1 MVCGYYHTI
10 ALSAGTTK
18 WFGTGR
24 NTEGQLGLGNN
35 ADRNAFTPLTGNWS
49 QMACGAYDTIAL
61 SAGTT
66 KWFGTGANFFGS
78 LGLGDESPRT
88 TFTQLTGNWSQV
100 IRGAYHTMALSSVRV
115 ENINV
120 FPDVPLL
127 DNIGLPT
134 DPNMISQFV
143 PILSAWNDVS
153 VGQLFS
159 FARLGND
166 LYGAGANSN
175 GELGLG
181 YTSNTGITTGGFM
194 QVPVSCDRLPRY
206 QGSTM
211 SIVITANR
219 LLGAGN
225 AFTNALLNCGANAT
239 YTTFTPLM
247 PGSVWDDAFFANST
261 LFALSSRI
269 TPQQQAQAAAP
280 DAPVITNV
288 ANDAVNNYINVDF
301 VPGDSFGIPIAN
313 YNYSLDDGLS
323 WIALSP
329 SDNLTPITITNVT
342 DGANYAIRL
351 QAVNIYGGVSEG
363 SNSIEFTFIPNDTL
377 ATEAGPSIT
386 TDDGRFIFV
395 G

>member
-1 MVCGYYHTI
+1 
-10 ALSAGTTK
+10 LSAGTNA

-24 NTEGQLGLGNN
+24 NVEGQLGLGNN
-35 ADRNAFTPLTGNWS
+35 SDRNVFTALTGSWSQMVCGGLHTMALSAGVVLTTWFGTGDNGFGQLGLGNNSDRNVFTALTGNWS
-49 QMACGAYDTIAL
+49 QMVCGNVHTIAL
-61 SAGTT
+61 SAQT
-66 KWFGTGANFFGS
+66 
-78 LGLGDESPRT
+78 
-88 TFTQLTGNWSQV
+88 
-100 IRGAYHTMALSSVRV
+100 I
-115 ENINV
+115 ENINA

-127 DNIGLPT
+127 NNIGLPS
-134 DPNMISQFV
+134 DPVVISQFV

-211 SIVITANR
+211 SVVITANR

-225 AFTNALLNCGANAT
+225 AFTNALLNCGANTT
-239 YTTFTPLM
+239 YTTFTDLM

-269 TPQQQAQAAAP
+269 TPQQQVQATSP
-280 DAPVITNV
+280 GAPVITNV

-301 VPGDSFGIPIAN
+301 VPGNSFSIPIAN
-313 YNYSLDDGLS
+313 YNYSLNDGLS
-323 WIALSP
+323 WTAISP
-329 SDNLTPITITNVT
+329 PDNLTPITITNVT

-351 QAVNIYGGVSEG
+351 QTVNIYGGVSPG
-363 SNSIEFTFIPNDTL
+363 SNSIVFTFIPNDTL